1 MKSTIELPPE
11 ILDEVRRR
19 AAYFGRGVDDAAA
32 YYLAKGLAISAAPPA
47 AGSSSI
53 GTDPATGLPVV
64 VGSPTA
70 PARSMTAAALVELE
84 HDTQTQD
91 DLERLG
97 LSPGQ

>member
-1 MKSTIELPPE
+1 MKSTVELPGE

-19 AAYFGRGVDDAAA
+19 AAYFGRAVDDAAA
-32 YYLAKGLAISAAPPA
+32 YYLAKGLAISPAPPT
-47 AGSSSI
+47 GGTSSLR
-53 GTDPATGLPVV
+53 TDPATGLPVV
-64 VGSPTA
+64 VGSPAA
-70 PARSMTAAALVELE
+70 PAHGLTTAALVELE